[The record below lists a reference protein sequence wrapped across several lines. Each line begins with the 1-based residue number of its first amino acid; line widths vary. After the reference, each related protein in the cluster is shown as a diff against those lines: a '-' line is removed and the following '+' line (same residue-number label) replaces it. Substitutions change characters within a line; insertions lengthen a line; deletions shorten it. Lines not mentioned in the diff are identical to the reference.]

1 MKKTRIMLAAVLALG
16 LAAPAAAQVVDYGDG
31 IRWDFTPLQRQK
43 SPTGPPDKAYH
54 ETSEPGKHI
63 PPEAPRPVYKE
74 GEQPAPT
81 GHELDQR
88 MHQSQ

>member
-1 MKKTRIMLAAVLALG
+1 MTLLLGALLAVG
-16 LAAPAAAQVVDYGDG
+16 LAAPAAAEVVDYGDG
-31 IRWDFTPLQRQK
+31 IRWDFGALQRAK
-43 SPTGPPDKAYH
+43 PATGPADKAYH